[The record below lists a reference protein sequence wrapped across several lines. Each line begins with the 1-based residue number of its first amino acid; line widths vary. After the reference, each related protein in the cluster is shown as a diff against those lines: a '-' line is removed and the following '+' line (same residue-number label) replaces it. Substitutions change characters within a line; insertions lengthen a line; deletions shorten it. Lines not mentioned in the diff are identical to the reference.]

1 MAEARSRY
9 GSKHKSVDEVQY
21 IDNAS
26 GVMYRLTLLCMIKS
40 FKHKGLRVF
49 YETGSTRGIR
59 ADHAKRLSRMLQL
72 MDRAQAPDDIDLPG
86 WRLHPLKGELTE
98 YWSLSVSGTW
108 RVIFRFIGSDIEL
121 VDYLDY
127 H

>member
-1 MAEARSRY
+1 MIRSF
-9 GSKHKSVDEVQY
+9 Q
-21 IDNAS
+21 
-26 GVMYRLTLLCMIKS
+26 
-40 FKHKGLRVF
+40 HKGLRGF

-59 ADHAKRLSRMLQL
+59 ADHAKRLSRMLQF
-72 MDRAQAPDDIDLPG
+72 MDRAVLPSDLDLPG
-86 WRLHPLKGELTE
+86 WRLHPLKGELAD
-98 YWSLSVSGTW
+98 YWSLSVSGNW

>member
-1 MAEARSRY
+1 
-9 GSKHKSVDEVQY
+9 
-21 IDNAS
+21 
-26 GVMYRLTLLCMIKS
+26 MIKS
-40 FKHKGLRVF
+40 FQHKGLRGF

-59 ADHAKRLSRMLQL
+59 ADHAKRLSRMLQF
-72 MDRAQAPDDIDLPG
+72 MDRAMAPGDLDLLG
-86 WRLHPLKGELTE
+86 WRLHPLRGELAE
-98 YWSLSVSGTW
+98 FWALSVSGNW